1 MTLARSLALALLAC
15 GPSGCVLTKLMTTP
29 MRLGGATLVLGGA
42 MISIAPVVGNPAKDV
57 LRDADSAIDK
67 AADEVDEVPL

>member
-1 MTLARSLALALLAC
+1 MTVARLLTLALLAC
-15 GPSGCVLTKLMTTP
+15 ALSGCVLTKLMTTP
-29 MRLGGATLVLGGA
+29 MRLGGAMLDVGGA
-42 MISIAPVVGNPAKDV
+42 VVSIAPVVGNPAKDA